1 MALVTTISEVIGVLA
16 AMAVLLWFSFY
27 IESRQLGPAAGPVGE
42 RSPAG
47 SMAPEAA
54 ETPLSV
60 VVEAV
65 SPAA

>member
-27 IESRQLGPAAGPVGE
+27 IESRQLGPAAE
-42 RSPAG
+42 RSPVG
-47 SMAPEAA
+47 SVAPDASG
-54 ETPLSV
+54 TPLPV
-60 VVEAV
+60 AVEAV